1 LLILVPIMLEPDS
14 AEQLMVGLV
23 ICFITFGIYMMYSPF
38 IDDDDDLLSQFCQ
51 LQIFFSLLSSI
62 MLRTNPGSKV
72 MSVLLPIIIWLP
84 PVLAMALEGGLL
96 DLASTLFT
104 ATDTGVP
111 TPCGRIGVGMGALTI
126 RLLQRIIG
134 VKDARVKDDDGVGID
149 EAVSSGAEAPA
160 LLSDVPER
168 VRAVFASVDV
178 DKSETLDYREL
189 RTALRFLGVDCT
201 HPVAADHLRQYDDS
215 HDGKLQLSE
224 FAKLVYDL
232 ELGVVRAKLT
242 KSAEAETRP
251 VAEMLVVAGVADMEA
266 SSTKT
271 PDECVADTSKMQVA
285 PMQVRVRRLASRQ
298 IRRSQ
303 RESHTSTDALSAPAL
318 SREVSLLSVESQGR
332 RVSSNDDDCELTAVS
347 SNDEDCELT
356 AAFDLV
362 RSRVRSVL

>member
-1 LLILVPIMLEPDS
+1 VWSCCAS
-14 AEQLMVGLV
+14 A
-23 ICFITFGIYMMYSPF
+23 
-38 IDDDDDLLSQFCQ
+38 DDLLSQFCQ

-168 VRAVFASVDV
+168 VRAVFASVDA

-232 ELGVVRAKLT
+232 ELGVVRAKLA